1 MRANSVNDIDQLE
14 STVLN
19 EVAQATRKRS
29 LSVRFREASVPTKVA
44 LILGALLMFAPFVW
58 MALSAF
64 KTLPQLLTDPLSI
77 IPNPWTTDNFSEA
90 WNSLPFPRA
99 YFNSFYIAA
108 LVVAGGLLTT
118 SMAGYAFARIPFKGS
133 KYIFAIVL
141 ITQMVPKQV
150 TLVPF
155 YILMSKLGWVDSH
168 LSLII
173 PGMLVNPFGIFLAR
187 QFILSIPQEI
197 EQAAMIDGASRW
209 RIYWGVILPLIRP
222 GLGALG
228 IIIAIDVWNA
238 FLMPLVLLN
247 STELFTVPLLLA
259 QFQGQ
264 FGGLNTGLIMA
275 ATTVSTVPMLIAF
288 VIGQKQ
294 IMSSLATSGLGG
306 R

>member
-1 MRANSVNDIDQLE
+1 M
-14 STVLN
+14 
-19 EVAQATRKRS
+19 
-29 LSVRFREASVPTKVA
+29 
-44 LILGALLMFAPFVW
+44 
-58 MALSAF
+58 
-64 KTLPQLLTDPLSI
+64 
-77 IPNPWTTDNFSEA
+77 
-90 WNSLPFPRA
+90 
-99 YFNSFYIAA
+99 
-108 LVVAGGLLTT
+108 
-118 SMAGYAFARIPFKGS
+118 
-133 KYIFAIVL
+133 IVL
-141 ITQMVPKQV
+141 VTQMVPKQV

-187 QFILSIPQEI
+187 QFILSVPPEI
-197 EQAAMIDGASRW
+197 EQAATIDGASRW
-209 RIYWGVILPLIRP
+209 RIYWSVILPLIRP